1 MQIFTKISVKK
12 SPLEDS
18 GGSKAGATGEP
29 VARGASAGTMCR
41 SRGLRGRSRKVLC
54 GNDFV
59 LSGSGDDSIQE

>member
-1 MQIFTKISVKK
+1 MQIFTKISVRK

-18 GGSKAGATGEP
+18 GGSKEGPSGEP
-29 VARGASAGTMCR
+29 VAKGASARTMCR
-41 SRGLRGRSRKVLC
+41 SQGLRGRSREVLC